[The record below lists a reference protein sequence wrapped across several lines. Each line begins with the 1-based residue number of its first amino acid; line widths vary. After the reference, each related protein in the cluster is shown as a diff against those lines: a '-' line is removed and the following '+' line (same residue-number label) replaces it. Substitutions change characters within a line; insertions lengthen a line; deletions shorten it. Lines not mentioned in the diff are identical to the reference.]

1 MPKFRMEQRK
11 NPERT
16 PIMDEIITGTGEVET
31 TPAGENEQTVESTTT
46 AESAPDTVGEGENEQ
61 AHAEPAPAEQTPE
74 QNAAFAAARR
84 RAEAQAAVRSQAEQD
99 ALVERIYRGQ
109 TNPYTGKPIRSV
121 RDLNEYEQQY
131 QADQMRQAGIDPGV
145 LTQMIE
151 QNPVVQQARQ
161 MIAKMQQEEG
171 QRYIEGQVAEISK
184 VDPSIKSFADLTK
197 AETFP
202 QFDAMVRRGYS
213 LVDAYKIVNFDRLT
227 GQRAAAAKQ
236 QALNS
241 VNGKSHLN
249 PTKGAGNGED
259 VVVPEETMAM
269 YRSAFPNWTKQ
280 QIIEDYKKH
289 K

>member
-1 MPKFRMEQRK
+1 MPQFRMEQRK
-11 NPERT
+11 NPERKL
-16 PIMDEIITGTGEVET
+16 IMDEMMTGTGEVET
-31 TPAGENEQTVESTTT
+31 TPAGENEQ
-46 AESAPDTVGEGENEQ
+46 ESAEPAPETAAEGENEQ

-84 RAEAQAAVRSQAEQD
+84 RAEAQAAARSQAEKD

-109 TNPYTGKPIRSV
+109 NNPYTGRPIRSV

-131 QADQMRQAGIDPGV
+131 QQDQMRQAGIDPGV
-145 LTQMIE
+145 LNQMIE
-151 QNPVVQQARQ
+151 NNPAVQQAKVMTARMRQ
-161 MIAKMQQEEG
+161 EAG
-171 QRYIEGQVAEISK
+171 QRALEEQISEIGK
-184 VDPSIKSFADLTK
+184 IDPSVTDFQTLVQHPN
-197 AETFP
+197 FQ
-202 QFDAMVRRGYS
+202 QFDARVRQGYS
-213 LVDAYKIVNFDRLT
+213 LVDAFKLANYDQIT
-227 GQRAAAAKQ
+227 GKKAAAAKQ

-241 VNGKSHLN
+241 VNGKNHLN
-249 PTKGAGNGED
+249 PTKSAGTGDD

>member
-1 MPKFRMEQRK
+1 
-11 NPERT
+11 
-16 PIMDEIITGTGEVET
+16 MDEIITGTGEVET
-31 TPAGENEQTVESTTT
+31 TPAGENEQGAEAVAEPAPET
-46 AESAPDTVGEGENEQ
+46 AAEGENEQ

-109 TNPYTGKPIRSV
+109 NNPYTGKPIRSV

-145 LTQMIE
+145 LNQMIE
-151 QNPVVQQARQ
+151 NNPAVQQARQ
-161 MIAKMQQEEG
+161 MTAKMQQEEG
-171 QRYIEGQVAEISK
+171 QRYIEGQVSEIGK

-202 QFDAMVRRGYS
+202 QFDALVRRGYS
-213 LVDAYKIVNFDRLT
+213 LVDAYKIANFDRLT

-241 VNGKSHLN
+241 VNGKNHLN
-249 PTKGAGNGED
+249 PTKGAGSGED

>member
-1 MPKFRMEQRK
+1 MPKFRTEQRK
-11 NPERT
+11 NPERKS
-16 PIMDEIITGTGEVET
+16 IMDEMMTGTGEV
-31 TPAGENEQTVESTTT
+31 TPAGENEQTVESNTNAEPAPET
-46 AESAPDTVGEGENEQ
+46 AAEGENEQ

-109 TNPYTGKPIRSV
+109 NNPYTGKPIRSV

-145 LTQMIE
+145 LNQMIE

-161 MIAKMQQEEG
+161 MTAKMQQEEG

-197 AETFP
+197 ADTFP

-213 LVDAYKIVNFDRLT
+213 LVDAYKIVNFDRLS

-241 VNGKSHLN
+241 VNGKNHLN
-249 PTKGAGNGED
+249 TTKGAGSGED

-280 QIIEDYKKH
+280 QIIDDYKKH

>member
-11 NPERT
+11 NPERKL
-16 PIMDEIITGTGEVET
+16 IMDEMMTGTGEVET
-31 TPAGENEQTVESTTT
+31 TPAGENEQAHAEPAPET
-46 AESAPDTVGEGENEQ
+46 AAEGENEQ

-84 RAEAQAAVRSQAEQD
+84 RAETQAAIRNQAEQD

-109 TNPYTGKPIRSV
+109 NNPYTGRPIRSV

-131 QADQMRQAGIDPGV
+131 QQDQMRQAGIDPGV
-145 LTQMIE
+145 LNQMIE
-151 QNPVVQQARQ
+151 NNPAVQQAKVMTARMRQ
-161 MIAKMQQEEG
+161 EAG
-171 QRYIEGQVAEISK
+171 QRALEEQIAEIGK
-184 VDPSIKSFADLTK
+184 IDPSVTDFQTLVQHPN
-197 AETFP
+197 FQ
-202 QFDAMVRRGYS
+202 QFDARVRQGYS
-213 LVDAYKIVNFDRLT
+213 LVDAFKLANYDQIT
-227 GQRAAAAKQ
+227 GKKAAAAKQ

-241 VNGKSHLN
+241 VNGKNHLN
-249 PTKGAGNGED
+249 PTKSAGTGDD

>member
-11 NPERT
+11 NPERKS
-16 PIMDEIITGTGEVET
+16 IMDEMMTGTGEVET
-31 TPAGENEQTVESTTT
+31 TLAGENEQGAEAVAEPAPET
-46 AESAPDTVGEGENEQ
+46 AAEGENEQ

-84 RAEAQAAVRSQAEQD
+84 RAEAQAAARSQAEKD

-109 TNPYTGKPIRSV
+109 NNPYTGMPIRSV

-131 QADQMRQAGIDPGV
+131 QQDQMRQAGIDPGV
-145 LTQMIE
+145 LNQMIE
-151 QNPVVQQARQ
+151 NNPAVQQAKVMTARMRQ
-161 MIAKMQQEEG
+161 EAG
-171 QRYIEGQVAEISK
+171 QRALEEQIAEIGK
-184 VDPSIKSFADLTK
+184 IDPSVTDFQTLVQHPN
-197 AETFP
+197 FQ
-202 QFDAMVRRGYS
+202 QFDARVRQGYS
-213 LVDAYKIVNFDRLT
+213 LVDAFKLANYDQIIGKK
-227 GQRAAAAKQ
+227 AAAAKQ

-241 VNGKSHLN
+241 VNGKNHLN
-249 PTKGAGNGED
+249 PTKSAGTGDD

>member
-11 NPERT
+11 NPERK
-16 PIMDEIITGTGEVET
+16 PIMDEMMTGTGEVET
-31 TPAGENEQTVESTTT
+31 TPAGENEQAHAEPAPET
-46 AESAPDTVGEGENEQ
+46 AAEGENEQ

-84 RAEAQAAVRSQAEQD
+84 RAETQAAIRNQAEQD

-109 TNPYTGKPIRSV
+109 NNPYTGRPIRSV

-131 QADQMRQAGIDPGV
+131 QQDQMRQAGIDPGV
-145 LTQMIE
+145 LNQMIE
-151 QNPVVQQARQ
+151 NNPAVQQAKVMTARMRQ
-161 MIAKMQQEEG
+161 EAG
-171 QRYIEGQVAEISK
+171 QRALEEQIAEIGK
-184 VDPSIKSFADLTK
+184 IDPSVTDFQTLVQHPN
-197 AETFP
+197 FQ
-202 QFDAMVRRGYS
+202 QFDARVRQGYS
-213 LVDAYKIVNFDRLT
+213 LVDAFKLANYDQIT
-227 GQRAAAAKQ
+227 GKKAAAAKQ

-241 VNGKSHLN
+241 VNGKNHLN
-249 PTKGAGNGED
+249 PTKSAGTGED
-259 VVVPEETMAM
+259 VFVPEETMAM

>member
-1 MPKFRMEQRK
+1 
-11 NPERT
+11 
-16 PIMDEIITGTGEVET
+16 MDEIITGTGEVET
-31 TPAGENEQTVESTTT
+31 TPAGENEQGVEAVAEPAPET
-46 AESAPDTVGEGENEQ
+46 AAEGENEQ

-109 TNPYTGKPIRSV
+109 NNPYTGKPIRSV

-145 LTQMIE
+145 LNQMIE

-161 MIAKMQQEEG
+161 MTAKMQQEEG

-241 VNGKSHLN
+241 VNGKNHLN

-259 VVVPEETMAM
+259 VVVPEETMEM

>member
-11 NPERT
+11 NPERK
-16 PIMDEIITGTGEVET
+16 PIMDEMMTGTGEVET
-31 TPAGENEQTVESTTT
+31 TPEGENEQAHAEPAPET
-46 AESAPDTVGEGENEQ
+46 AAEGENEQ

-84 RAEAQAAVRSQAEQD
+84 RAEAQAAARSQAEKD

-109 TNPYTGKPIRSV
+109 NNPYTGRPIRSV

-131 QADQMRQAGIDPGV
+131 QQDQMRQAGIDPGV
-145 LTQMIE
+145 LNQMIE
-151 QNPVVQQARQ
+151 NNPAVQQAKVMTARMRQ
-161 MIAKMQQEEG
+161 EAG
-171 QRYIEGQVAEISK
+171 QRALEEQIAEIGK
-184 VDPSIKSFADLTK
+184 IDPSVTDFQTLVQHPN
-197 AETFP
+197 FQ
-202 QFDAMVRRGYS
+202 QFDARVRQGYS
-213 LVDAYKIVNFDRLT
+213 LVDAFKLANYDQIT
-227 GQRAAAAKQ
+227 GKKAAAAKQ

-241 VNGKSHLN
+241 VNGKNHLN
-249 PTKGAGNGED
+249 PTKSAGTGDD

>member
-11 NPERT
+11 NPERKL
-16 PIMDEIITGTGEVET
+16 IMDEMMTGTGEVET
-31 TPAGENEQTVESTTT
+31 TPAGENEQGAEAVAEPAPET
-46 AESAPDTVGEGENEQ
+46 AAEGENEQ
-61 AHAEPAPAEQTPE
+61 AHAEPAPAE

-109 TNPYTGKPIRSV
+109 NNPYTGKPIRSV

-145 LTQMIE
+145 LNQMIE

-161 MIAKMQQEEG
+161 MTAKMQQEEG

-241 VNGKSHLN
+241 VNGKNHLN
-249 PTKGAGNGED
+249 PTRGAGNGED

>member
-1 MPKFRMEQRK
+1 MPKFRTEQRK

-16 PIMDEIITGTGEVET
+16 PIMDEIITGTGEV

-131 QADQMRQAGIDPGV
+131 QQDQMRQAGIDPSV
-145 LTQMIE
+145 LNQMIE
-151 QNPVVQQARQ
+151 NNPAVQQARQ
-161 MIAKMQQEEG
+161 MTAKMQQEEG
-171 QRYIEGQVAEISK
+171 QRYIEGQVAEIGK
-184 VDPSIKSFADLTK
+184 VDPAIKSFSDLTK

-213 LVDAYKIVNFDRLT
+213 LVDAYKIANFDRLT

-241 VNGKSHLN
+241 VNGKNHLN

-269 YRSAFPNWTKQ
+269 YRSAFPSWTKQ

>member
-1 MPKFRMEQRK
+1 
-11 NPERT
+11 
-16 PIMDEIITGTGEVET
+16 MDEMITGTEVEET
-31 TPAGENEQTVESTTT
+31 TPAGENEQ
-46 AESAPDTVGEGENEQ
+46 ESAEPAPETAAEGENEQ

-84 RAEAQAAVRSQAEQD
+84 RAEAQAAARSQAEKD

-109 TNPYTGKPIRSV
+109 NNPYTGRPIRSV

-131 QADQMRQAGIDPGV
+131 QQDQMRQAGIDPGV
-145 LTQMIE
+145 LNQMIE
-151 QNPVVQQARQ
+151 NNPAVQQAKVMTARMRQ
-161 MIAKMQQEEG
+161 EAG
-171 QRYIEGQVAEISK
+171 QRALEEQIAEIGK
-184 VDPSIKSFADLTK
+184 IDPSVTDFQTLVQHPN
-197 AETFP
+197 FQ
-202 QFDAMVRRGYS
+202 QFDARVRQGYS
-213 LVDAYKIVNFDRLT
+213 LVDAFKLANYDQIT
-227 GQRAAAAKQ
+227 GKKAAAAKQ

-241 VNGKSHLN
+241 VNGKNHLN
-249 PTKGAGNGED
+249 PTKSAGTGDD

>member
-1 MPKFRMEQRK
+1 MPKFRTEQRK
-11 NPERT
+11 NPERKS
-16 PIMDEIITGTGEVET
+16 IMDEIITGTGEV

-46 AESAPDTVGEGENEQ
+46 AESAPETVGGDENEQ

-145 LTQMIE
+145 LNQMIE

-161 MIAKMQQEEG
+161 MTAKMQQEEG
-171 QRYIEGQVAEISK
+171 QRYIEGQVSEISK

-197 AETFP
+197 ADTFP

-241 VNGKSHLN
+241 VNGKNHLN
-249 PTKGAGNGED
+249 PTKGAGSGED